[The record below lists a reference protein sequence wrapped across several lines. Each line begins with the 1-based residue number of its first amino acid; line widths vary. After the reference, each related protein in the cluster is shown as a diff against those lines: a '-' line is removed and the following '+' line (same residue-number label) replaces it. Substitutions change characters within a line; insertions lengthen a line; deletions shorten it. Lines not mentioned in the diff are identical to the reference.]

1 MRKAM
6 VGRIKNI
13 LMLQGIIII
22 YTLSG
27 IMSKKAS
34 ANSAE
39 PVRFMFFV
47 GMDLLFL
54 GIYALLW
61 QQMIKRFELSVA
73 YANRSMAILWSMVW
87 AVVFF
92 HDNITIKNVIGVV
105 LVMIGTLIIN
115 TDTSPL
121 SGE

>member
-39 PVRFMFFV
+39 PVRFVFFV

-115 TDTSPL
+115 TDTSPQ

>member
-115 TDTSPL
+115 TDTSPQ